1 MYSWSWT
8 LPQVVLTRLWIS
20 AQLFRLLL
28 SHIGKADQNNSSS
41 RVPCPLLACHQ
52 KALFLTVLC
61 LISLSHFRTAH
72 LSHFQTVP
80 FSIRSELNT
89 LSSTLIFK
97 LDILF
102 RCSVKMKRKRQR
114 FEISCVFLKYL
125 ISYESPDI
133 FFRILTSVIVHA
145 FLYWMLSHT
154 FCCLVMDSL
163 QNSAI
168 MKAKGIHTLGS
179 CFFFLMKVFFSE
191 LEGVTVKYSA
201 LNGSF
206 MLHLLHTWSR
216 EHCGGGGWKIIRA
229 RGWGGL
235 LWDNVSWRWC
245 CYCSHE
251 LPAVVGTC
259 TRPAQ
264 DHASLHKIKS
274 VQTSAWTW
282 EGLIRPHH

>member
-1 MYSWSWT
+1 MFCEDEEKKT
-8 LPQVVLTRLWIS
+8 EVR
-20 AQLFRLLL
+20 
-28 SHIGKADQNNSSS
+28 
-41 RVPCPLLACHQ
+41 
-52 KALFLTVLC
+52 
-61 LISLSHFRTAH
+61 
-72 LSHFQTVP
+72 
-80 FSIRSELNT
+80 
-89 LSSTLIFK
+89 
-97 LDILF
+97 DILCVSKVF
-102 RCSVKMKRKRQR
+102 NIIWVPR
-114 FEISCVFLKYL
+114 F
-125 ISYESPDI
+125 
-133 FFRILTSVIVHA
+133 FFHILTNILVHA